1 MPEPPPEGTMQLFSR
16 GPLQQEP
23 QETGEG
29 EPSLSLGFA
38 VAGSVTVGPLATFP
52 SLRFLTFKMGIQSC
66 HEN

>member
-1 MPEPPPEGTMQLFSR
+1 MQLFSR

-29 EPSLSLGFA
+29 ELSLSLGFA
-38 VAGSVTVGPLATFP
+38 VAGYVTVAPLVTFQ
-52 SLRFLTFKMGIQSC
+52 SLRFLTFKMGVQSC

>member
-1 MPEPPPEGTMQLFSR
+1 MQLFSR

-29 EPSLSLGFA
+29 ELSLSLGFA
-38 VAGSVTVGPLATFP
+38 VAGYTTVGPLVTFP
-52 SLRFLTFKMGIQSC
+52 SLRFLTFKMGVQSC